1 MAGRHPSAAAPA
13 DVTGEQFFD
22 LNVQKVLDHWTVAS
36 AVRELLAN
44 ALDEHL
50 LGYCRPPQVFRGA
63 DGNWHIRDHGRGV
76 RHEHFAQNESAEKLR
91 SDVVIGRFGV
101 GLKDA
106 LAVLDGNGVPVVV
119 HTGSADITT
128 ATHPKAGFADTVTL
142 HAVFGPPSKPGMT
155 GTEVVLTGIADE
167 VMAEA
172 KGFFLHWSA
181 AGTLART
188 GDGDVLARVQG
199 EPARIYVRGVRVADE
214 EDFLFSYNVR
224 RLNAKL
230 AKALNRER
238 ANVGRQAYTDRVKS
252 ILLAST
258 ERVVMSRLADD
269 LSTFEAGTQHTESTW
284 LDIAVHASR
293 VLNATD
299 DVVFVTPAQ
308 LSKGGPA
315 FDYARNEGKR
325 LVVVP
330 TKVADKLRGLDDH
343 EGRPVRTLDVFRRE
357 WNASFSF
364 TWVAPEQLAAA
375 ERAVYGQ
382 IGAVFALAGL
392 PPDRWPVLVSE
403 TMRPGTEG
411 DGGCQAVG
419 LWDPAERHIVVR
431 RDQLANLRRFC
442 GTVLH
447 EVTHAVSGQGDA
459 SLGFEEALTD
469 LLGQVAS
476 ATLPDRAEVGGE

>member
-1 MAGRHPSAAAPA
+1 MA
-13 DVTGEQFFD
+13 GEQFFD
-22 LNVQKVLDHWTVAS
+22 LNVQKVLDHWTVAH
-36 AVRELLAN
+36 ALRELLAN

-50 LGYCRPPQVFRGA
+50 LGHCGPPQVFRGPE
-63 DGNWHIRDHGRGV
+63 GTWHIRDHGRGL
-76 RHEHFAQNESAEKLR
+76 RHEHLAQNESEEKLR

-106 LAVLDGNGVPVVV
+106 LAVLDGNGVPVVI

-128 ATHPKAGFADTVTL
+128 ATHPKAGFGDTVTL
-142 HAVFGPPSKPGMT
+142 HAVFGTPSKPGMT
-155 GTEVVLTGIADE
+155 GTEVVLTGVDDD

-181 AGTLART
+181 AEVLART
-188 GDGDVLARVQG
+188 ADGDVLARVEG

-214 EDFLFSYNVR
+214 DDFLFSYNVR
-224 RLNAKL
+224 RLNARL

-258 ERVVMSRLADD
+258 ERAVMSSLADD
-269 LSTFEAGTQHTESTW
+269 LSAFEAGTQHTESTW

-315 FDYARNEGKR
+315 FDYARDEGKR

-330 TKVADKLRGLDDH
+330 TKVADKLKGLTDH
-343 EGRPVRTLDVFRRE
+343 EGREIRTLEVFRRE
-357 WNASFSF
+357 WSESF
-364 TWVAPEQLAAA
+364 TFSWVAPEDLTAP
-375 ERAVYGQ
+375 ERAVYERLD
-382 IGAVFALAGL
+382 AVFGLAGVR
-392 PPDRWPVLVSE
+392 PHRWPVLVSE
-403 TMRPGTEG
+403 TMRPGTDG
-411 DGGCQAVG
+411 GGCQAVG
-419 LWDPAERHIVVR
+419 LWDAAERRIVIR
-431 RDQLANLRRFC
+431 RDQLADLRRFC

-447 EVTHAVSGQGDA
+447 EVAHAVSGTGDA
-459 SLGFEEALTD
+459 SLEFEEALTD
-469 LLGQVAS
+469 VLGRVAT
-476 ATLPDRAEVGGE
+476 AALPGS